1 MVGRRNILTAD
12 LQPQQYYYLSAMMN
26 HQVNCDE
33 TNTSEEEIS
42 KQQTY
47 S

>member
-1 MVGRRNILTAD
+1 MVGRRNILTY